1 MWTLFLF
8 ILMIGFGFLCRFI
21 VLTVFD
27 SFFKNKEEETHTYID
42 KSIHHHYHDNRSIH
56 LDGNKITPNGK
67 ESTIDV

>member
-1 MWTLFLF
+1 MWVLFLF

-21 VLTVFD
+21 VVSIIDLFI
-27 SFFKNKEEETHTYID
+27 KEEETHTYID